1 MDFDTPPIEPISLM
15 QSWLDLAEAAEYPNP
30 FAMTL
35 ATVDPDG
42 NPSAR
47 VVLLKALDEQGVVFY
62 TNYLSRK
69 SRAIEKHPKVALVFH
84 WDFLTRQIV
93 IEGTVTIISEEE
105 SDAYF
110 ASRPRA
116 SQIGAWASEQSEP
129 VADRATLDASFT
141 KYEEQYDGITI
152 PRPPHWGGYRVS
164 LDRVEFWLGRPF
176 RLHDRMVYTPDGNS
190 GWKIQRLYP

>member
-1 MDFDTPPIEPISLM
+1 MDFDTPPVEPISLI
-15 QSWLDLAEAAEYPNP
+15 QSWLDLAIEAEYPNP
-30 FAMTL
+30 TTMTL
-35 ATVDPDG
+35 ATVDSDG

-47 VVLLKALDEQGVVFY
+47 IVLLKALDERGIVFY
-62 TNYLSRK
+62 TNYNSRK
-69 SRAIEKHPKVALVFH
+69 SRAIDAHPRAALVFH

-93 IEGTVTIISEEE
+93 VEGAVTKITAEE
-105 SDAYF
+105 SDDYF

-116 SQIGAWASEQSEP
+116 SQIGAWASQQSEP
-129 VADRATLDASFT
+129 VPDRATLDAAFT
-141 KYEEQYDGITI
+141 KYEEEYDGITI

-176 RLHDRMVYTPDGNS
+176 RLHDRIVYTPDEKG